1 MFKNVWKTTTQLRLH
16 PYFSVLRQ
24 NICLI
29 QIILY
34 KDQFRLNILMKSTP
48 FRLHS
53 CSLAFWPNKWG
64 FRFIFAEENMSV
76 NFGSRVVPGWLLD
89 QIHVGESFIIQK
101 KKRELAVRGGGN
113 RDICEE
119 AAGGR
124 CPQAKQI
131 GFRELFVRQKEDR
144 RDLQSWNFHFKPS
157 RTYPIWGFQIR
168 VDTPINVKCCHNLK
182 KIKLIR

>member
-1 MFKNVWKTTTQLRLH
+1 M
-16 PYFSVLRQ
+16 
-24 NICLI
+24 
-29 QIILY
+29 
-34 KDQFRLNILMKSTP
+34 
-48 FRLHS
+48 
-53 CSLAFWPNKWG
+53 
-64 FRFIFAEENMSV
+64 
-76 NFGSRVVPGWLLD
+76 PGWLLD

-144 RDLQSWNFHFKPS
+144 RDLQS
-157 RTYPIWGFQIR
+157 
-168 VDTPINVKCCHNLK
+168 
-182 KIKLIR
+182 